1 MRELYVVL
9 GDVVRSRAVDD
20 REAFRERLE
29 TACEDANDVTEGVV
43 APFSVLKGID
53 EIGGV
58 LDRASDV
65 YRIARSVATQ
75 LRPHRIRLA
84 VARGTVDVGLET
96 GDVARMD
103 GGAFHE
109 ASDLLERVE
118 REGLYFDLRTGRRSL
133 DTSVADVVNLL
144 LEQRHEW
151 TDRQREVAERYR
163 ELGAQQ
169 AVADELDVSQQAV
182 SRTLQQAS
190 WPLVSTVE
198 ERLQRT
204 LDTAY
209 GVGA

>member
-1 MRELYVVL
+1 
-9 GDVVRSRAVDD
+9 
-20 REAFRERLE
+20 
-29 TACEDANDVTEGVV
+29 
-43 APFSVLKGID
+43 
-53 EIGGV
+53 
-58 LDRASDV
+58 
-65 YRIARSVATQ
+65 
-75 LRPHRIRLA
+75 
-84 VARGTVDVGLET
+84 
-96 GDVARMD
+96 MD